1 MLDSWKRFNI
11 STSLLPVYNIIITN
25 LFRYISYLM
34 YLMCSAQRK
43 LFALDLFLDSDSFI
57 IAYSIFL
64 VNVQINY
71 CNNNLLI
78 LDVKQLKQIIKIYYF
93 YTFKAL

>member
-25 LFRYISYLM
+25 LF
-34 YLMCSAQRK
+34 CQ
-43 LFALDLFLDSDSFI
+43 LFNVFNVFRPAKALCIRPFLDSDSFI
-57 IAYSIFL
+57 IAYPIFL
-64 VNVQINY
+64 VNVQTNY

-78 LDVKQLKQIIKIYYF
+78 LDVKQLKKII
-93 YTFKAL
+93 

>member
-1 MLDSWKRFNI
+1 MLDSWKSFNI
-11 STSLLPVYNIIITN
+11 SISLLPVYNIIITN
-25 LFRYISYLM
+25 LFRQFLM

-57 IAYSIFL
+57 IAYPIFL
-64 VNVQINY
+64 VNVQTNY

-78 LDVKQLKQIIKIYYF
+78 LDVKQLKKIIKIYYF

>member
-1 MLDSWKRFNI
+1 MLDSWKSFNI

-25 LFRYISYLM
+25 LFRQFLM

-43 LFALDLFLDSDSFI
+43 LFALDFFLDSDSFI
-57 IAYSIFL
+57 IAYPIFL
-64 VNVQINY
+64 VNVQTNY

-78 LDVKQLKQIIKIYYF
+78 LDVKQLKKIIKIYYF